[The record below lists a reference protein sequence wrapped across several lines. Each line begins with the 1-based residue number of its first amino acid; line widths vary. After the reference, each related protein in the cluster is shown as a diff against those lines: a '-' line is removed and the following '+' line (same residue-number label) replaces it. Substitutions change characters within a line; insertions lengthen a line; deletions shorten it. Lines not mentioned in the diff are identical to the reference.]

1 MTFGFENGDESE
13 DPIDNPDRNRYC
25 EDCKWL
31 TDAVRDLEQQRRE
44 AIDQRNREAAS
55 ASQSFA
61 ELVSGEELFI
71 SRMKTLDH
79 RRNAALDV
87 LAKHQQLEHQ

>member
-1 MTFGFENGDESE
+1 MSFKYDDYDESE
-13 DPIDNPDRNRYC
+13 IPIDNLDGNRYC

-31 TDAVRDLEQQRRE
+31 TEAVRDFEQQRRE
-44 AIDQRNREAAS
+44 VMHQHSRGIGPFS
-55 ASQSFA
+55 KF
-61 ELVSGEELFI
+61 SGDLAGSEELFF
-71 SRMKTLDH
+71 SKMSTLDH

>member
-1 MTFGFENGDESE
+1 MSFEYDDYDESE
-13 DPIDNPDRNRYC
+13 DSVDNPHDNSYC

-44 AIDQRNREAAS
+44 AIDQCSRELGS
-55 ASQSFA
+55 LSKFS
-61 ELVSGEELFI
+61 EEFGRTEERFLA
-71 SRMKTLDH
+71 RMRTLDH

>member
-1 MTFGFENGDESE
+1 MSFGYDSYDESE
-13 DPIDNPDRNRYC
+13 DPIDNPDGIRYC

-44 AIDQRNREAAS
+44 VIDQCSREIGFLS
-55 ASQSFA
+55 K
-61 ELVSGEELFI
+61 VSGEVTRVEEIFLTKM
-71 SRMKTLDH
+71 RTLDH

>member
-1 MTFGFENGDESE
+1 MSFEYEDESE
-13 DPIDNPDRNRYC
+13 DPIDNPGGTRYC

-44 AIDQRNREAAS
+44 LIDQFSREIGPLS
-55 ASQSFA
+55 KT
-61 ELVSGEELFI
+61 SGDIARVEETF
-71 SRMKTLDH
+71 RAKMRTLDH